1 MINNR
6 HAITDK
12 AIPVTNRCLFH
23 SGLSNRLMISPQA
36 PFNTVRL
43 TTTANTILI
52 QSCVPLIS
60 NKDADC
66 SPSPL
71 PKTGI
76 NRSNAVNTSSAW
88 HKNAVYLLIN
98 SCFSFAAAVMI
109 SLGEI
114 NSSTVIEKKA
124 ASSLRESIF
133 GYPLPDS
140 HLDTA
145 VLETKIACASS
156 SCVSPVPFLNSCSF
170 H

>member
-1 MINNR
+1 MINNK
-6 HAITDK
+6 HAVTDK

-52 QSCVPLIS
+52 QSCVPPIA
-60 NKDADC
+60 NKDVDC
-66 SPSPL
+66 PPSPL

-76 NRSNAVNTSSAW
+76 SKSSAAKTSSTW
-88 HKNAVYLLIN
+88 HESEVYLPIN
-98 SCFSFAAAVMI
+98 SCFSFATAVRI

-124 ASSLRESIF
+124 ASSLSESIF

-140 HLDTA
+140 H
-145 VLETKIACASS
+145 AS
-156 SCVSPVPFLNSCSF
+156 CQ
-170 H
+170 